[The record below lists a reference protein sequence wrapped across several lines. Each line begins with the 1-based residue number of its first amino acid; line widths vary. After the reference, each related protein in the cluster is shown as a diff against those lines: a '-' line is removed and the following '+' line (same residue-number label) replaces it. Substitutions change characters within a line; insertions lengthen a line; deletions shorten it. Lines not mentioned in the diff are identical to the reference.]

1 MDAPR
6 TGRPPLVSV
15 QTRCEIVQLA
25 CERPVDSRVS
35 FRDVWS
41 YQAVADALYACSG
54 ERVSRSTVRR
64 VLGAR
69 GLRPHR
75 VRYWL
80 HSPDPD
86 FRAKVARICR
96 LYRHP
101 PEDAVVVC
109 VDEKPMQ
116 ALARRHPLHV
126 GHRGRL
132 RHEFEYRRRGTCSL
146 LASFDIRTGKVFSRV
161 VRHRDARQL
170 LAFMH
175 ALAQHYEGRR
185 VYVIW
190 DNLNLHYDGRDA
202 RWTRFNQE
210 HGRRFRF
217 VYTPLHASWVNQV
230 EIWFSI
236 LQRRILRYGSF
247 ESVPALAHDVLGFTR
262 HWNRS
267 EARPFRWTFAGR
279 FVDTTARV
287 AA

>member
-1 MDAPR
+1 
-6 TGRPPLVSV
+6 VSL

-25 CERPVDSRVS
+25 CERPTDNRVV

-41 YQAVADALYACSG
+41 YQAVADALYECSG
-54 ERVSRSTVRR
+54 VRVSRSTVRR
-64 VLGAR
+64 VWGAE
-69 GLRPHR
+69 GWRPHR

-96 LYRHP
+96 LYQHP
-101 PEDAVVVC
+101 PEGAVVVC
-109 VDEKPMQ
+109 IDEKPMQ
-116 ALARRHPLHV
+116 ALARRHPIHV
-126 GHRGRL
+126 GHRGTVRY
-132 RHEFEYRRRGTCSL
+132 EFEYRRRGTCSL
-146 LASFDIRTGKVFSRV
+146 LASFDIRTGEVFGRV
-161 VRHRDARQL
+161 VRHRDTRAL

-175 ALAQHYEGRR
+175 ALAQRYEGRR
-185 VYVIW
+185 VSVVR
-190 DNLNLHYDGRDA
+190 DNLNLHHDGRDA

-210 HGRRFRF
+210 HGHRFRF

-247 ESVPALAHDVLGFTR
+247 ESVTALAHDVLGFVR
-262 HWNRS
+262 HWNCI
-267 EARPFRWTFAGR
+267 EARPFRWTFSGR
-279 FVDTTARV
+279 FVGTPVRL